1 MQLGETL
8 AVSIHLAFLDA
19 GLHTSLKLEE
29 QREHPKNHLRE
40 IGSFPQNGWNYHV
53 DVNPCKHDDVTC
65 EEKNWTDWTISLGH
79 FQKLALGH
87 LWRWSWIPKW
97 IQMLIFFIS
106 IHVSI
111 FQPLLSLH
119 FDAPSIMKSEP
130 IWLCC
135 PGNGG
140 KCIIFKSTTLESI
153 HPEKLTNVT
162 WKGTILKGTT
172 TSTSSMLVF
181 SGVSFFFYK
190 PIVLCN
196 ISAFEGPCIHNL
208 SPKKHISKNG
218 PKNEV
223 PFGFPVLGFPTPPHF
238 PHSQVRETPRYLT
251 CHTSGQKC
259 ERGRRHDLH
268 YHDTSLVQKWKHFDS
283 IRAEVSEGF
292 SWWWCLVW
300 APLIGE

>member
-65 EEKNWTDWTISLGH
+65 EEKKLNRLNDIIRPFSKTCFRPPLKMIMNPQVNPNAHFLHLHSCQHISATSFPPLWRAKYHEEWANLTLLPWQWWQMYH
-79 FQKLALGH
+79 FQKHH
-87 LWRWSWIPKW
+87 LRINTPRKINECHLKRDHSKGNYNFY
-97 IQMLIFFIS
+97 IF
-106 IHVSI
+106 HVS
-111 FQPLLSLH
+111 FQ
-119 FDAPSIMKSEP
+119 
-130 IWLCC
+130 W
-135 PGNGG
+135 G
-140 KCIIFKSTTLESI
+140 K
-153 HPEKLTNVT
+153 
-162 WKGTILKGTT
+162 
-172 TSTSSMLVF
+172 
-181 SGVSFFFYK
+181 FFFYK